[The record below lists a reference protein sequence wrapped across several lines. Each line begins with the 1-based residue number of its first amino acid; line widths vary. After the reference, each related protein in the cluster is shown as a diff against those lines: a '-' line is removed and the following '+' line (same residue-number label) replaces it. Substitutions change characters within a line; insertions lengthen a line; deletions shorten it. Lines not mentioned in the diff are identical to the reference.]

1 MRKIYFSFVSI
12 VLLLTSMSFA
22 AFGYFTAGVDS
33 GSNRIAAA
41 NYALDIQ
48 VLKGEED
55 LYTSGTMTLAPGK
68 YAVTFSYVEGS
79 ASTGF
84 CKIKVGDQ
92 CYHTLQIGEDDNA
105 ENDFREKVSFTLIV
119 EQEVFV
125 KFVPSWGTSAC
136 YGSDDPCYVQGDTL
150 TIV

>member
-33 GSNRIAAA
+33 GSNRIVAA
-41 NYALDIQ
+41 NYTLDIQ
-48 VLKGEED
+48 ILQGEED
-55 LYTSGTMTLAPGK
+55 LYTSNTMTLAPGQ
-68 YAVTFSYVEGS
+68 YAVNLSYVAGS

-84 CKIKVGDQ
+84 CKIEVGNQ
-92 CYHTLQIGEDDNA
+92 CYYTLQIGVDDNA

-119 EQEVFV
+119 EREISV
-125 KFVPSWGTSAC
+125 KFVPIWGTSVY
-136 YGSDDPCYVQGDTL
+136 YGGDDPCYVRGDTL
-150 TIV
+150 TIA